1 MLRMFKWLRGNREG
15 TVDEQPFDLEKV
27 LAEGLRDQ
35 ETTRQAISRL
45 KRERKALEQQRKIVD
60 RQFNRLTSGRVKLM
74 YRGAQPGAIDLATSQ
89 LSQAMQDA
97 GSAESSAAQN
107 SQLVSID
114 ERIQAIDR
122 AIAQLNGVAR

>member
-1 MLRMFKWLRGNREG
+1 
-15 TVDEQPFDLEKV
+15 
-27 LAEGLRDQ
+27 
-35 ETTRQAISRL
+35 
-45 KRERKALEQQRKIVD
+45 
-60 RQFNRLTSGRVKLM
+60 M

>member
-1 MLRMFKWLRGNREG
+1 MPWPNWLRRGGEEP
-15 TVDEQPFDLEKV
+15 DESLDLEMF
-27 LAEGLRDQ
+27 LAEGLRDRASAQ
-35 ETTRQAISRL
+35 DAVSRL

-74 YRGAQPGAIDLATSQ
+74 YRGAQPGAIDMSANQ

-122 AIAQLNGVAR
+122 AIAQL